1 MTPTFKSRGASL
13 FKTIGLALT
22 LGASLTACSQTSW
35 KEEVLLHDG
44 TIITAQRAYKL
55 GGKPGFDA
63 TERVP
68 LDETVTFNLPNSKSI
83 VWKNDFRDTVP
94 EPNSL
99 NHFRFDILAGTPY
112 LATYPAGCI
121 AYNKWGRPNP
131 PQVLLKYEAGQWQ
144 RIALAELPTVLINKS
159 ANVVVG
165 RPAAS
170 LLKPFYTVADVNAK
184 NALISTPEYK
194 TILSEPV
201 ANAGGRCGELVYDG
215 NGGWVGSGFFKKQP
229 SLEACL
235 KYCEREKIPAQYCPC
250 NSIFKGK

>member
-1 MTPTFKSRGASL
+1 MKTVFELPGMNV
-13 FKTIGLALT
+13 FKTIGLVMT
-22 LGASLTACSQTSW
+22 LGVSMTACSQTTTW

-44 TIITAQRAYKL
+44 TIITAQRVYNL

-68 LDETVTFNLPNSKSI
+68 LDETVTFNLPNAKTI

-99 NHFRFDILAGTPY
+99 NHFRFDIVAGTPY

-131 PQVLLKYEAGQWQ
+131 PQVLLKYAAGQWQ
-144 RIALAELPTVLINKS
+144 RITLAELPPVLINKS

-165 RPAAS
+165 RPATS
-170 LLKPFYTVADVNAK
+170 LLKPFYTVADVNVK
-184 NALISTPEYK
+184 NSLISTPEYK
-194 TILSEPV
+194 TILSERV
-201 ANAGGRCGELVYDG
+201 ADAGGRCGELVFYKG
-215 NGGWVGSGFFKKQP
+215 AWVGPGD
-229 SLEACL
+229 
-235 KYCEREKIPAQYCPC
+235 
-250 NSIFKGK
+250 SIGKRMMDRKSN